1 MLDVGAAEQFAA
13 ERATIGAQIGTPNQ
27 IEAVM
32 AGFEKRPPVY
42 ADV

>member
-1 MLDVGAAEQFAA
+1 L
-13 ERATIGAQIGTPNQ
+13 IGAQIGTPNQ

-32 AGFEKRPPVY
+32 AGFEKRPAVF